1 MNRKEPFTRLQ
12 RELFVYPDTLTNSKR
27 KHIYIEVELKDDDL
41 HAAASA
47 SSTGLPVWHTS
58 ASSVMSAAPI
68 AQGTE
73 EDGSGGL
80 ARTSYTHLSG
90 PFKPAKWREEL
101 KCSLPLRLT
110 KEHHLVMKVVSLDG
124 GISGGSS
131 SSMNWSPSLSMCTGP
146 SSAPQGI
153 QGASLVGYAVLP
165 LCAESMQQLLA
176 DGEYTL
182 SISKVLLPKYLQEDV
197 KEHMPYAEEK
207 LKVRLRA
214 ASTAHPAERNM
225 ASFYH
230 AYDKFMSS
238 HHGSS
243 GDVLITAL
251 DALSKTTEASVLQH
265 APTCFSLLLRLL
277 GSAERAEVKDAAFCA
292 LVQLASRAQA
302 SFGGDLM
309 ERCSFL
315 VQYCDQSFDDSRPG
329 WTKTAL
335 YPQLCEKMVNVLKS
349 TSSESRKD
357 ETLAVAWWLLELVA
371 RSITLEHEGAP
382 TPGYGVV
389 ERGTSG
395 PVASPDVSASQ
406 SLRRGSAAHI
416 RRMSSETAILSDKK
430 RRLLDSHL
438 STICELFQLLLA
450 EVLANGKRGLSLERR
465 INSAL
470 AFFCSDLL
478 SVLDPSQVHTLVG
491 IYLDGAFSSAVH
503 VEFKQTFLRIICDW
517 DQLLDPLAVAPGGN
531 YMVEMLLKSS
541 TEGLGSSIPTARPLA
556 LRTLTSL
563 LTKHEF
569 DARYQGPEGMAH
581 VASQYFM
588 LIPDLAAV
596 MTKKGGLRDMTDEAQ
611 RELLICV
618 LFILRHHPAP
628 KVVGWMSADGEKME
642 SLRLRILVR
651 NILCES
657 LKQFA
662 LPEQLALQG
671 SAAKAKTQMAP
682 PVPFAA
688 TGGNDAAAGRTALER
703 LALSHRGAMQAQ
715 GMTLREQRASVTKQI
730 QNRRS
735 QSDDASAHQST
746 SSGKMRRKESIEK
759 IRVKL
764 HGWDERLS
772 TTVSLTCLDFTERM
786 LTQIGQ
792 GLLKSTGSAG
802 ELHLD
807 VLLPLLLGFAKRPQP
822 NVVWRFLR
830 PFLVSFLFK
839 WKLELFM
846 PGRFWFLEEM
856 AVHLLQLGC
865 SNSPWAVDG
874 QHLLQDAAMD
884 ILNAMVQCCLF
895 KYKHTTPLLAIFT
908 VAMFRV
914 LKKNPGAGSDGAL
927 KKTLQSLA
935 AEWEEAS
942 DEANSGGAALTA
954 EEILKQQSSRSQLTN
969 KLLDIEDAAVK
980 VYNASTSS
988 SGVTD
993 AQLLVDVQHSLCMAY
1008 AHVPE
1013 VHVKSLNE
1021 LLKLHERFSHF
1032 AEGAQVAVYS
1042 ASIITRILKETMAED
1057 MAWCEHDLLNLSIIC
1072 PTITYWSLP
1081 DLVDSQYLGYG
1092 IKGLGEE
1099 AAAAQIWEAIR
1110 LFEAGSMPMWATH
1123 LYKLLLPMLEV
1134 SSRWTDLSK
1143 VHVGLS
1149 DVYRRLAEQTTAGVD
1164 HINGGAIFFRVAF
1177 HGVAFGEEAG
1187 KQYIYREPV
1196 GTSLGDMLARMRVCC
1211 GERVGEDNLRIVR
1224 ESEDVIPEAL
1234 SSSVAYLQVTAVEA
1248 SSKLRQAHRE
1258 GSRMRS
1264 GSKGQI
1270 EGLGMCEFHFDA
1282 PFTAEGGRR
1291 GTRAG
1296 QWRRRTVL
1304 SVDPRCSF
1312 PTIKNRSLVTNKH
1325 NMDSSPVEM
1334 AIEMLQEQGDKI
1346 KAEISRKEPTLQ
1358 ALSRVLQG
1366 TLQVQV
1372 NQGIPDLYVFFKPPA
1387 MFPSEQLQALVDM
1400 LVLFQETC
1408 SQGVSLHARLITSQ
1422 EAPLHHVLVEGLR
1435 NLREGIAEAVK
1446 ESQSLT
1452 SEAHMEAPLSPPPI
1466 YRSAHLPESHPTE
1479 SSMTELEDDSVIMQT
1494 GENTPMSRMRYPDS
1508 EVASDISEE
1517 GQEDGQ
1523 QEGQAEGHVKE
1534 VDNNGEGTQDTKS

>member
-146 SSAPQGI
+146 SSAPQVIGNNALGKGI

-450 EVLANGKRGLSLERR
+450 E
-465 INSAL
+465 
-470 AFFCSDLL
+470 
-478 SVLDPSQVHTLVG
+478 VHTLVG

-792 GLLKSTGSAG
+792 
-802 ELHLD
+802 
-807 VLLPLLLGFAKRPQP
+807 
-822 NVVWRFLR
+822 
-830 PFLVSFLFK
+830 
-839 WKLELFM
+839 
-846 PGRFWFLEEM
+846 
-856 AVHLLQLGC
+856 
-865 SNSPWAVDG
+865 
-874 QHLLQDAAMD
+874 
-884 ILNAMVQCCLF
+884 
-895 KYKHTTPLLAIFT
+895 
-908 VAMFRV
+908 
-914 LKKNPGAGSDGAL
+914 NPGAGSDGAL

-1143 VHVGLS
+1143 AQSLFTGAREMAPAVGLRGGNAH
-1149 DVYRRLAEQTTAGVD
+1149 RRPHSCGLDLNSAKGE
-1164 HINGGAIFFRVAF
+1164 GALLVAF

-1534 VDNNGEGTQDTKS
+1534 VDNNGEGTQVGSKKSDGQFALLTEHSHC